1 MKGFFMFLAAC
12 LLCLP
17 VLVTALVL
25 IPSDE
30 WDKLNDSVE

>member
-1 MKGFFMFLAAC
+1 MKGCLMFIAAC

-17 VLVTALVL
+17 VLVAALVL